1 VTVSLL
7 NTTHRLVVLLLAH
20 DPCCVATGR
29 CSCSMRLD
37 GIRLPAAV
45 TLPAGQPVRGLSD
58 EVLELPEVAAALR
71 AGALRALPEEP
82 VALPMFAPPEDD
94 EPEPSAT

>member
-1 VTVSLL
+1 MTVTLL
-7 NTTHRLVVLLLAH
+7 NTTRRLVVLLLTH
-20 DPCCVATGR
+20 EPCCVATGR

-58 EVLELPEVAAALR
+58 AVLGLPEVAAALR
-71 AGALRALPEEP
+71 TGALRALPEEP
-82 VALPMFAPPEDD
+82 VALPVFALPEDD
-94 EPEPSAT
+94 EPGPTAT